1 MWARAAKPLW
11 PARLRL
17 GEVSADQRGWLRGMN
32 DEPHTYAYG
41 WKAHLALAHAAP
53 RCGAKR
59 RDGGTCQSPA
69 MTNGRCRMHGGKST
83 GPRTAEGLERSRKA
97 RWKHGHYSRE
107 AREECAEARAGLRLI
122 QAILDV
128 I

>member
-1 MWARAAKPLW
+1 MWARAAEPLW
-11 PARLRL
+11 PARLRP
-17 GEVSADQRGWLRGMN
+17 GGGRGGPKGRLHGMN
-32 DEPHTYAYG
+32 DEPHTYACG

-69 MTNGRCRMHGGKST
+69 MANGRCRMHGGKST

-107 AREECAEARAGLRLI
+107 AREERAAARAGLRLI
-122 QAILDV
+122 RAILDV